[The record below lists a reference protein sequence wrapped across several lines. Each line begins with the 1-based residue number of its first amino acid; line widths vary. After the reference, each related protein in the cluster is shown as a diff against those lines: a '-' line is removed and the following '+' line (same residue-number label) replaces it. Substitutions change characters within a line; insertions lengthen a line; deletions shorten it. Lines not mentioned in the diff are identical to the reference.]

1 MQHEVRRK
9 DRVADQEQARR
20 ILEQGEYGIL
30 STVSPEGQP
39 YGTPLSYWLMGG
51 DIYFH
56 CALAGH
62 MLDNIAANDR
72 VSFCVIGETQLMP
85 KKFTTQ
91 YESVVVFG
99 HVSEVPEA
107 DKRSALEGLVARYSP
122 AYPSEGGAYIDKLIA
137 RARVFKIAVEAITAK
152 ARNAQLYP

>member
-1 MQHEVRRK
+1 MKHKVRRK
-9 DRVADQEQARR
+9 DRVASQEQARR
-20 ILEQGEYGIL
+20 ILEQEEYGVL
-30 STVSPEGQP
+30 STVSPEDQP

-72 VSFCVIGETQLMP
+72 VSFCVVGKTQLMP
-85 KKFTTQ
+85 DKFSTL
-91 YESVVVFG
+91 YESVVAFG

-107 DKRSALEGLVARYSP
+107 AKRSALEGLVAKYSP
-122 AYPSEGGAYIDKLIA
+122 ANTVEGGAYIDKLIA
-137 RARVFKIAVEAITAK
+137 RARVFKIAVETVTAK
-152 ARNAQLYP
+152 ARNA